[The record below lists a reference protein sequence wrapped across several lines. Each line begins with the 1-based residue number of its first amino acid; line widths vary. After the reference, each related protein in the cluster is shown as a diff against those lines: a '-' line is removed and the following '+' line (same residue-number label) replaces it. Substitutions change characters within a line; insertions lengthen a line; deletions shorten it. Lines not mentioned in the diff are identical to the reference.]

1 MDDVSFGLTILFG
14 VWIFFVTARPH
25 RNNNS
30 SQADQSFL
38 KHGPAELRPSET
50 DNWSFDLES
59 TDRNVVEQKDHWV
72 LS

>member
-1 MDDVSFGLTILFG
+1 MEDVNFGLTILFG

-30 SQADQSFL
+30 SQADQPFL

-50 DNWSFDLES
+50 DNWSFEPES
-59 TDRNVVEQKDHWV
+59 SDRNVVEPEDHWV